1 MTENTLSLIKQAENK
16 IQEIQLLISN
26 YEKELGNHKNKL
38 QPFIKQLTRIKENM
52 KLKNNQNNALEGE
65 INTK

>member
-1 MTENTLSLIKQAENK
+1 MTQQQLITEIEKKIQETLSLIE
-16 IQEIQLLISN
+16 N
-26 YEKELGNHKNKL
+26 YEKQLTSHKNKL